1 MADGEIRGGVLRQ
14 IKIDGKEYEPAE
26 GSEWTYNLSGY
37 GGPSHLAGNRVH
49 YKEQNPHDG
58 GFKQDLSVGPDEFA
72 TLSALQSSGRYVT
85 ISITDAGSR
94 VFSGRMTIK
103 NDGPLECANG
113 IVSLEMGGNLE
124 KN

>member
-1 MADGEIRGGVLRQ
+1 MDGEIRGGVLRQ

-103 NDGPLECANG
+103 NDGPIECANG

-124 KN
+124 LN

>member
-1 MADGEIRGGVLRQ
+1 MDGEIRGGVLRQ

-26 GSEWTYNLSGY
+26 SSEWTYNLSGY

>member
-1 MADGEIRGGVLRQ
+1 MDGEIRGGVLRQ

-103 NDGPLECANG
+103 NDGPIECANG

>member
-1 MADGEIRGGVLRQ
+1 MDGEIRGGVLRQ

>member
-1 MADGEIRGGVLRQ
+1 MDGEIRGGVLRQ

-26 GSEWTYNLSGY
+26 GSEWTYSLSGY

-103 NDGPLECANG
+103 NDGPIECANG

>member
-1 MADGEIRGGVLRQ
+1 MEGEIRGGVLRQ

-103 NDGPLECANG
+103 NDGPIECANG